1 MNKVYW
7 TMKNGQKIDI
17 DEMSISHLRNTL
29 KMIVRNISKSE
40 SEERLFK
47 SQDKD
52 DRKFQLNGDMA
63 EEFNRGYIEDEED
76 DDIYYHDM
84 FGVIHS

>member
-1 MNKVYW
+1 MSKVYW
-7 TMKNGQKIDI
+7 TQRNGKKINI
-17 DEMSISHLRNTL
+17 DEMDINHLRNAL

-47 SQDKD
+47 HQDKD

-63 EEFNRGYIEDEED
+63 EEFNRSYIEDEED
-76 DDIYYHDM
+76 DMYYDDM

>member
-1 MNKVYW
+1 MKNKVYW
-7 TMKNGQKIDI
+7 TQKDGKKIDI

-29 KMIVRNISKSE
+29 KMIIRNISKSE
-40 SEERLFK
+40 ERLFK
-47 SQDKD
+47 HQDKD

-63 EEFNRGYIEDEED
+63 EEFNRSYIEDEED
-76 DDIYYHDM
+76 DMYYDDM